1 MPAWVEVVLN
11 VPVYQSFT
19 YKNPAPGESLLG
31 KRVEVRFGSRIL
43 IGFVIADREEL
54 PENFPLESAAVK
66 PILRVVD
73 KECLYGQNEADLSAW
88 ISSFYLCAQGE
99 ALSAML
105 PSGKRESSGP
115 GFSFEDEE
123 FADLAV
129 SLSEEQTQA
138 VRGILDAESGTPS
151 YIYGLTGTGK
161 TEVFLQAA
169 EEILKQGK
177 GVIYLVPEIALTHQV
192 IEAVAKRFGK
202 SAAVLHSG
210 LTGSQKLTEWMRL
223 RRGEARVAVGARS
236 AVFAPIENLGLVII
250 DEEHDNSYKSGTTPR
265 YHARQVAMHRCAR
278 AGCALVMGSATP
290 SLEAWHQMKNGRIRT
305 FTLTKRLSGGAPPE
319 IKIVNLGGADGAL
332 SDELVTEIQA
342 TKEAGR
348 QTILF
353 LNRRGF
359 THFFRCNTCGYEMK
373 CKNCSVPLTWHKAQG
388 VMKCH
393 YCGLQLAPP
402 RSCPEC
408 GSLDVGY
415 AGFGTEFIE
424 DEVARTFPNLSVKR
438 LDTDSL
444 GEKGALKSVLDEFR
458 SGKIDV
464 LLGTQM
470 IAKGLNFPGVR
481 LVGIALADTGLH
493 MPDFRAAE
501 RTFALIV
508 QVAGRAGRFFPDG
521 RVLIQTWN
529 PRHPAIVHASKIDV
543 EGFYDW
549 ELEQRE
555 ELGFPPFSRLIRLV
569 FRSKDQGKAEAA
581 AEGAAKIMEK
591 LLPGE
596 CELMGPSECPLAQ
609 VSGNWRHHLILRGKT
624 LGPLLKAARSFQTG
638 YKPLPGI
645 HLEIDV
651 DPAALL

>member
-1 MPAWVEVVLN
+1 
-11 VPVYQSFT
+11 
-19 YKNPAPGESLLG
+19 
-31 KRVEVRFGSRIL
+31 
-43 IGFVIADREEL
+43 
-54 PENFPLESAAVK
+54 
-66 PILRVVD
+66 
-73 KECLYGQNEADLSAW
+73 
-88 ISSFYLCAQGE
+88 
-99 ALSAML
+99 
-105 PSGKRESSGP
+105 
-115 GFSFEDEE
+115 
-123 FADLAV
+123 
-129 SLSEEQTQA
+129 
-138 VRGILDAESGTPS
+138 
-151 YIYGLTGTGK
+151 
-161 TEVFLQAA
+161 
-169 EEILKQGK
+169 
-177 GVIYLVPEIALTHQV
+177 
-192 IEAVAKRFGK
+192 
-202 SAAVLHSG
+202 
-210 LTGSQKLTEWMRL
+210 
-223 RRGEARVAVGARS
+223 
-236 AVFAPIENLGLVII
+236 
-250 DEEHDNSYKSGTTPR
+250 
-265 YHARQVAMHRCAR
+265 
-278 AGCALVMGSATP
+278 CALVMGSATP